1 MYNKPVMKSNL
12 HSGEEVKKTARKKST
27 SAVLGASSKTKTAT
41 KKATKP
47 ERTLKTKT
55 KEVAVDK
62 NIAPTTQIKRT
73 RTTASKL
80 TKKPVADTKP
90 ETKEEVY
97 LPSTAS
103 LRLLEKAELYRLWYQ
118 NKFPVEVARFARA
131 SGYSFVIVGTLLAAF
146 GYVGNKFFD
155 QQTAATICT
164 EINCVEIDDANL
176 VPSAPLVTFLNS
188 LPTELSTDTDL
199 TLRSRS
205 KAEPTVFLR
214 SIISGEV
221 ISLSPTERMKDGE
234 FRYLIEPT
242 KLGGGHFEVVA
253 TVADSDMSYKFV
265 GPTFMV
271 NGLETISLSDI
282 KPVLKEDIVID
293 TASTSASTTVA
304 EVTEQITETDSQ
316 NLATDEPLK
325 IWLAGAAKAEFLK
338 IKTGTYAPEEV
349 LVYSKVSE
357 SDSVVFLG
365 SATLVQGE
373 WVFSLSALDL
383 PLANHELYAAFV
395 SQGRYY
401 QTAMQRY
408 TPKVTAG
415 ASLTSDS
422 DINLLVSKITLAL
435 ETAEVKNDTRFGY
448 LTYIAS
454 TTPNFFDS
462 EHEKSFASQGIIN
475 FADRALA
482 DHQEAINRLL
492 FNHALVSGSTYRYLS
507 EYSNTNIKNFYE
519 ALIKSEVSDR
529 EYGSAATLLASRFES
544 IGNRVAETEQRIAD
558 DARSLTTGD
567 TDSDGLADFDELAN
581 LKTDPAKA
589 DSDLDGVLDSV
600 EVIGGTDPKSPD
612 VASFPNSTSPRIN
625 SSDTPITLT
634 SVRGVTNSANG
645 KDKTYPVIQGKS
657 LPFSFVY
664 IFIEGTNVTGFIKT
678 GMDGNFQYTFEQELA
693 DGSYAVTAALATA
706 NGELIGETEPI
717 TFTKANGGLTATA
730 LFSDS
735 PVLSFDKNGSRVPY
749 VVAAAIAVVTF
760 GFILILLAQSLL
772 PRRRETIKAS

>member
-1 MYNKPVMKSNL
+1 MYNKEVMKSNL
-12 HSGEEVKKTARKKST
+12 HSGQEVKKSARKKST
-27 SAVLGASSKTKTAT
+27 SAVLVASSEAKAVT
-41 KKATKP
+41 KKVTRPKAS
-47 ERTLKTKT
+47 LKTK
-55 KEVAVDK
+55 AVK
-62 NIAPTTQIKRT
+62 AAVEIKTAPTTQIKRT
-73 RTTASKL
+73 RTT
-80 TKKPVADTKP
+80 TKKLPEKTVAGNVVV
-90 ETKEEVY
+90 TKEEVY

-103 LRLLEKAELYRLWYQ
+103 LRLLEKVELYRLWYQ

-146 GYVGNKFFD
+146 GYAGNKFFD
-155 QQTAATICT
+155 LQAAATICT
-164 EINCVEIDDANL
+164 EVNCVEVADENL
-176 VPSAPLVTFLNS
+176 VPTAPLITYLNS
-188 LPTELSTDTDL
+188 LPAELTNETDV

-205 KAEPTVFLR
+205 EAEPTVFIR

-221 ISLSPTERMKDGE
+221 TSLSPVERMKDGE

-253 TVADSDMSYKFV
+253 TIADSEMSYKFV
-265 GPTFMV
+265 GPTFFV
-271 NGLETISLSDI
+271 NGLETVSLSD
-282 KPVLKEDIVID
+282 KMPVLSEDIVVD
-293 TASTSASTTVA
+293 TASTSATTTA
-304 EVTEQITETDSQ
+304 SEELEQNTNNDSSNIMTE
-316 NLATDEPLK
+316 EPLQ
-325 IWLAGAAKAEFLK
+325 ISLAGAAKAEFLK

-349 LVYSKVSE
+349 LIYSKIPE
-357 SDSVVFLG
+357 SNSDIFLG

-373 WVFSLSALDL
+373 WIFS
-383 PLANHELYAAFV
+383 HELYATFV

-408 TPKVTAG
+408 TPKVTAS

-435 ETAEVKNDTRFGY
+435 ETAEVKNDTRFEY

-462 EHEKSFASQGIIN
+462 ENEKSFASESIIS
-475 FADRALA
+475 FADAALI
-482 DHQEAINRLL
+482 DHKEAVNRLL
-492 FNHALVSGSTYRYLS
+492 FNHALVSGGNYRYLR
-507 EYSNTNIKNFYE
+507 EYSNYNIKNFYE
-519 ALIKSEVSDR
+519 ALIRSEVRDR

-558 DARSLTTGD
+558 DARSLTTSD

-589 DSDLDGVLDSV
+589 DSDLDGVLDGV

-612 VASFPNSTSPRIN
+612 VTSFPNISSLKIN
-625 SSDTPITLT
+625 SSDTPVTLT
-634 SVRGVTNSANG
+634 SVRGVTNSTSG
-645 KDKTYPVIQGKS
+645 KNKTYPVIQGKS

-664 IFIEGTNVTGFIKT
+664 IFIEGTDTTGFIKT
-678 GMDGNFQYTFEQELA
+678 AMDGTFQYTFEQELA
-693 DGSYAVTAALATA
+693 DGSYVVTAALATA
-706 NGELIGETEPI
+706 KGELIGETKPI
-717 TFTKANGGLTATA
+717 TFTKTNGGLVATA
-730 LFSDS
+730 LFGDS
-735 PVLSFDKNGSRVPY
+735 PVLSFDQNGSRVPY

-772 PRRRETIKAS
+772 PRRRDQIKSS